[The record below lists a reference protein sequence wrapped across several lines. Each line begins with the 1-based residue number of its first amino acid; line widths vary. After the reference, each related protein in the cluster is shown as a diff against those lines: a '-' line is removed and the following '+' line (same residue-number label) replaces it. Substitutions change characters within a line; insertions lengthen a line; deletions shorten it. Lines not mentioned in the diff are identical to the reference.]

1 MKKGQAI
8 LVAPLQPHTLA
19 AFRPW
24 GILRELV
31 ARDLPHRKDRAQPV
45 RTLRF
50 MNKISVAAPH
60 GVYAALGSFVLMLAV
75 YLIQSEWMV
84 EWWVSLSSTALNL
97 VFMFVA
103 CSAFRKAQGTATF
116 GEAWTV
122 SMVASGVAALVGM
135 LLSMVL
141 FFVIDPTLPQLLVD
155 LSMDQSRVMMES
167 FGMSGAMVEM
177 QLEEARKQVES
188 AFTPGGMAKN
198 TVWALA
204 FWAVLSLIVAAIMK
218 RAPKTEFA

>member
-31 ARDLPHRKDRAQPV
+31 ARDLPHCKDRAQPV

-50 MNKISVAAPH
+50 MNKISIAAPH
-60 GVYAALGSFVLMLAV
+60 GVYAAFGSFVLMLAV
-75 YLIQSEWMV
+75 YLIQIEWMV
-84 EWWVSLSSTALNL
+84 EWWVSLSSIALNL

-103 CSAFRKAQGTATF
+103 CSAFREVQGTATF
-116 GEAWTV
+116 GEAWSV
-122 SMVASGVAALVGM
+122 SMVASGVAALVSM

-155 LSMDQSRVMMES
+155 LSMDQSREMMKS
-167 FGMSGAMVEM
+167 FGMSKAMVEM
-177 QLEEARKQVES
+177 QLDEARMQVAA
-188 AFTPGGMAKN
+188 AFTPKGMAKN

-218 RAPKTEFA
+218 RAPKSEFA

>member
-60 GVYAALGSFVLMLAV
+60 GVYAALGSFVLALTA
-75 YLIQSEWMV
+75 YLV
-84 EWWVSLSSTALNL
+84 
-97 VFMFVA
+97 
-103 CSAFRKAQGTATF
+103 
-116 GEAWTV
+116 
-122 SMVASGVAALVGM
+122 
-135 LLSMVL
+135 
-141 FFVIDPTLPQLLVD
+141 
-155 LSMDQSRVMMES
+155 QSREMMES
-167 FGMSGAMVEM
+167 FGMSGAMLEM
-177 QLEEARKQVES
+177 QLDENRKHVES

-198 TVWALA
+198 TVLALA
-204 FWAVLSLIVAAIMK
+204 FGAVLSLIVAAIME

>member
-1 MKKGQAI
+1 
-8 LVAPLQPHTLA
+8 
-19 AFRPW
+19 
-24 GILRELV
+24 
-31 ARDLPHRKDRAQPV
+31 
-45 RTLRF
+45 
-50 MNKISVAAPH
+50 MNKISVAAPY

-103 CSAFRKAQGTATF
+103 CSAYRKVQGTATF

-135 LLSMVL
+135 VLSLVL
-141 FFVIDPTLPQLLVD
+141 FFVIDPSLPQMLVD
-155 LSMDQSRVMMES
+155 LSMDQSREMMES

-177 QLEEARKQVES
+177 QLDEARKQVES
-188 AFTPGGMAKN
+188 AFTPSGMVKN
-198 TVWALA
+198 TIWALA
-204 FWAVLSLIVAAIMK
+204 FWAVLSLVVAAIMK
-218 RAPKTEFA
+218 RTPKSEFA

>member
-31 ARDLPHRKDRAQPV
+31 ARDLPHCKDRAQPV
-45 RTLRF
+45 RTLRL

-60 GVYAALGSFVLMLAV
+60 GVYAALGSFVLMLSV
-75 YLIQSEWMV
+75 YLIQIEWMV

-103 CSAFRKAQGTATF
+103 CSAFRKVQGKATF
-116 GEAWTV
+116 GEAWSV

-141 FFVIDPTLPQLLVD
+141 FFVIDPALPQLLVE
-155 LSMDQSRVMMES
+155 LSMDQSREMMES
-167 FGMSGAMVEM
+167 FGMSGAMVEVQM
-177 QLEEARKQVES
+177 DEARTQVEA

-218 RAPKTEFA
+218 RAPKSEFA

>member
-155 LSMDQSRVMMES
+155 LSMDQSREMMENI
-167 FGMSGAMVEM
+167 GMSGAMLDM
-177 QLEEARKQVES
+177 QLEGMRAQL
-188 AFTPGGMAKN
+188 AFAFSFKGMILFSILS
-198 TVWALA
+198 LA
-204 FWAVLSLIVAAIMK
+204 FWAVLSLVVAAIMK
-218 RAPKTEFA
+218 RAPKSEFA

>member
-31 ARDLPHRKDRAQPV
+31 ARDLPHCKDRAQPV

-103 CSAFRKAQGTATF
+103 CSAF
-116 GEAWTV
+116 
-122 SMVASGVAALVGM
+122 
-135 LLSMVL
+135 
-141 FFVIDPTLPQLLVD
+141 
-155 LSMDQSRVMMES
+155 
-167 FGMSGAMVEM
+167 
-177 QLEEARKQVES
+177 
-188 AFTPGGMAKN
+188 TPGGMAKN

-204 FWAVLSLIVAAIMK
+204 FWAVLSLVVAAIMK
-218 RAPKTEFA
+218 RAPKSEFA

>member
-1 MKKGQAI
+1 
-8 LVAPLQPHTLA
+8 
-19 AFRPW
+19 
-24 GILRELV
+24 
-31 ARDLPHRKDRAQPV
+31 
-45 RTLRF
+45 
-50 MNKISVAAPH
+50 
-60 GVYAALGSFVLMLAV
+60 
-75 YLIQSEWMV
+75 MV
-84 EWWVSLSSTALNL
+84 GEHLSSTALNL
-97 VFMFVA
+97 VFMFVV

-155 LSMDQSRVMMES
+155 LSMDQSREMMES

-177 QLEEARKQVES
+177 QLDEEQVEA

-218 RAPKTEFA
+218 RAPKSEFA

>member
-50 MNKISVAAPH
+50 MNKISVAAPY
-60 GVYAALGSFVLMLAV
+60 GVYAALGSFVLTLAV

-122 SMVASGVAALVGM
+122 SMVASGVAALVDM

-141 FFVIDPTLPQLLVD
+141 FFVIDPTLPELLVD
-155 LSMDQSRVMMES
+155 LSMDQSREMMENI
-167 FGMSGAMVEM
+167 GMSGAMLDM
-177 QLEEARKQVES
+177 QLEEMREQLDFVYSVKGKILFS
-188 AFTPGGMAKN
+188 IL
-198 TVWALA
+198 WLA
-204 FWAVLSLIVAAIMK
+204 FLAVLSLIVAAIMK

>member
-31 ARDLPHRKDRAQPV
+31 ARDLPHGKDRAQPV

-50 MNKISVAAPH
+50 MNKISVAAPY

-75 YLIQSEWMV
+75 YLIQSEWMA
-84 EWWVSLSSTALNL
+84 ERWVSLSSSLLNV

-155 LSMDQSRVMMES
+155 LSIDQSREMMES
-167 FGMSGAMVEM
+167 IGMSGAMLDM
-177 QLEEARKQVES
+177 QLEGMRAQL
-188 AFTPGGMAKN
+188 AFVFSFKGMLLFSILS
-198 TVWALA
+198 LA
-204 FWAVLSLIVAAIMK
+204 FWAVLSLVVAAIMK
-218 RAPKTEFA
+218 RAPKSEFA

>member
-31 ARDLPHRKDRAQPV
+31 ARDLPRRKDRAQPV

-60 GVYAALGSFVLMLAV
+60 GVHAALGSFVLTLTA
-75 YLIQSEWMV
+75 YLVQSEW
-84 EWWVSLSSTALNL
+84 
-97 VFMFVA
+97 
-103 CSAFRKAQGTATF
+103 
-116 GEAWTV
+116 
-122 SMVASGVAALVGM
+122 
-135 LLSMVL
+135 
-141 FFVIDPTLPQLLVD
+141 LVD
-155 LSMDQSRVMMES
+155 FVYSFKGKILFSMLS
-167 FGMSGAMVEM
+167 
-177 QLEEARKQVES
+177 
-188 AFTPGGMAKN
+188 
-198 TVWALA
+198 LA
-204 FWAVLSLIVAAIMK
+204 FWAVLSLIVAAIME

>member
-1 MKKGQAI
+1 
-8 LVAPLQPHTLA
+8 
-19 AFRPW
+19 
-24 GILRELV
+24 
-31 ARDLPHRKDRAQPV
+31 LPRGKDRAQAV

-50 MNKISVAAPH
+50 MNKISVAAPY

-103 CSAFRKAQGTATF
+103 CSAYRKVQGTATF

-135 LLSMVL
+135 VLSLVL
-141 FFVIDPTLPQLLVD
+141 FFVIDPSLPQMLVD
-155 LSMDQSRVMMES
+155 LSMDQSREMMES

-177 QLEEARKQVES
+177 QLDEARKQVES
-188 AFTPGGMAKN
+188 AFTPSGMVKN
-198 TVWALA
+198 TIWALA
-204 FWAVLSLIVAAIMK
+204 FWAVLSLVVAAIMK
-218 RAPKTEFA
+218 RTPKSEFA